1 MGMRIIG
8 RKQGDLDDWDIQRI
22 IFWAKKDLEGKP
34 DPVVES
40 PRDGS
45 GGDAVRLQEGND
57 LGGYCFAS
65 EVGVL
70 FFIVLPWKS
79 VKAI

>member
-45 GGDAVRLQEGND
+45 GGDAV
-57 LGGYCFAS
+57 
-65 EVGVL
+65 
-70 FFIVLPWKS
+70 
-79 VKAI
+79 